1 MRYHWAFP
9 LFSFLCDSTEKGSMS
24 PADKNPLCTWTCWTP
39 VQESVHLLCAIFSPC
54 KHFHF
59 LFISCQRASPP
70 WCLPAKKD
78 IRERLCCREERE
90 YDPVHHPLDLVNKNS
105 LKLSL
110 TGTSA
115 QNNSHRKKNSY
126 LLTLPTVYLAI
137 TVDLKVPVCPTSAH
151 NTCQIYTALGKVT
164 VAFRTGLRKR
174 RAQPDSVLT
183 ETPLASGAWQPYH
196 RALKISLGS
205 VNSKC

>member
-1 MRYHWAFP
+1 MTALRKEVCLLQTKTLYALEVAELLYRSQCTFVC
-9 LFSFLCDSTEKGSMS
+9 LFSS
-24 PADKNPLCTWTCWTP
+24 
-39 VQESVHLLCAIFSPC
+39 C

-59 LFISCQRASPP
+59 LFISCQRASLL

-115 QNNSHRKKNSY
+115 QNNSHRKRNSY
-126 LLTLPTVYLAI
+126 PLTLPTVYLAI

-164 VAFRTGLRKR
+164 VAFRTGLRKK
-174 RAQPDSVLT
+174 RA
-183 ETPLASGAWQPYH
+183 A
-196 RALKISLGS
+196 
-205 VNSKC
+205 